1 MARYYGNEGS
11 TYSKIYELRRQG
23 NIDDARQ
30 LAEEYLQYNTTDD
43 KLLKAY
49 AWTLIDIC
57 KREKQNNNIDEAW
70 NVFEKLSKINFHDT
84 SDEFTKTLVRNINQ
98 LKLYLNPFYKQIQEA
113 KELVK
118 NGNIDSAYEIL
129 SKIFSKNDI
138 PTEFHE
144 SYGWTIYRYLKDHY
158 TSLSSV
164 EVRTILRDYLNLK
177 NERPSALHS
186 QILNFALN
194 YSKKDNNFK
203 FITFLR
209 LWGSD
214 KLQSADWLEET
225 GKNGEKYKPLAIKA
239 IHKAKESMSN
249 LKIEQIGDITWLI
262 DLYDKAIQNFPDD
275 DWNIRSKALI
285 LLRIGQ
291 QDEARAIYKKLCLKM
306 GEKYYIWSEFADCL
320 DNINVKISLLCKA
333 ISLEKNEDFIG
344 KIRLEL
350 ARLLIKLQEYEYAI
364 VELQQY
370 KTHYTKMGWHLHADV
385 NSLINQC
392 CDASPNKDRNKS
404 FYIEKSH
411 FAENYA
417 YADIPYTE
425 MTLVDIH
432 KNENGKERLF
442 FVNENGIEF
451 SVNKNRFP
459 LLIKS
464 HKGQVWKFK
473 LHKEVITNTFIS
485 INYGD
490 LSNSYT
496 NIKYIPLMVES
507 SETADWANLPIKYG
521 YIQHVNTE
529 KKVYHIY
536 STESN
541 LFFEHYDKQTL
552 NKGDLVTFREYIKTV
567 KEVKSCQYGTT
578 ETVTS
583 KKIFINNIEKCEES
597 EGLQHF
603 KCGIAAVDDVNK
615 ERKLFHFVLGPG
627 MLSGLVKFD
636 QTELRPTI
644 GDFIKIFYFQRTIPD
659 KCKKVIEVIKV
670 ESTDE
675 VNNNLVRE
683 IQGLLEIKFH
693 NQSDYS
699 KPDFAFIKTDSID
712 YYVHKSILEKYQ
724 IHYDSYV
731 KAKVIYADKGEWKVF
746 KISSIKVK
754 ID

>member
-1 MARYYGNEGS
+1 
-11 TYSKIYELRRQG
+11 
-23 NIDDARQ
+23 
-30 LAEEYLQYNTTDD
+30 
-43 KLLKAY
+43 
-49 AWTLIDIC
+49 
-57 KREKQNNNIDEAW
+57 
-70 NVFEKLSKINFHDT
+70 
-84 SDEFTKTLVRNINQ
+84 
-98 LKLYLNPFYKQIQEA
+98 
-113 KELVK
+113 
-118 NGNIDSAYEIL
+118 
-129 SKIFSKNDI
+129 
-138 PTEFHE
+138 
-144 SYGWTIYRYLKDHY
+144 
-158 TSLSSV
+158 
-164 EVRTILRDYLNLK
+164 
-177 NERPSALHS
+177 
-186 QILNFALN
+186 
-194 YSKKDNNFK
+194 
-203 FITFLR
+203 
-209 LWGSD
+209 
-214 KLQSADWLEET
+214 
-225 GKNGEKYKPLAIKA
+225 
-239 IHKAKESMSN
+239 
-249 LKIEQIGDITWLI
+249 
-262 DLYDKAIQNFPDD
+262 
-275 DWNIRSKALI
+275 
-285 LLRIGQ
+285 
-291 QDEARAIYKKLCLKM
+291 M

-370 KTHYTKMGWHLHADV
+370 KTHYTKMGWHLNADV

-392 CDASPNKDRNKS
+392 CDASPTKDRNKS

-442 FVNENGIEF
+442 FVNGNGIEF

-473 LHKEVITNTFIS
+473 LHKEVITNTFTS

-567 KEVKSCQYGTT
+567 KEVKLCQYGTS
-578 ETVTS
+578 ETVTA

-636 QTELRPTI
+636 QTDLRPTI

-724 IHYDSYV
+724 IHYDCYV

-754 ID
+754 ITS

>member
-1 MARYYGNEGS
+1 MARYYGNKGS
-11 TYSKIYELRRQG
+11 RTSKIYELRRQG

-30 LAEEYLQYNTTDD
+30 LAEEYLQYNNTDEEV
-43 KLLKAY
+43 LKAY

-84 SDEFTKTLVRNINQ
+84 SDEFTETLVRNINL

-194 YSKKDNNFK
+194 YSKKDTNFK
-203 FITFLR
+203 FMTFLQ
-209 LWGSD
+209 LWGPD
-214 KLQSADWLEET
+214 KLKSEDWLEET

-262 DLYDKAIQNFPDD
+262 DLYDMAIQKFPND

-291 QDEARAIYKKLCLKM
+291 QDEARSIYKKLCLKM

-333 ISLEKNEDFIG
+333 ISLERNEDFIG

-350 ARLLIKLQEYEYAI
+350 ARLLIKLQEYENAI
-364 VELQQY
+364 VELEQY
-370 KTHYTKMGWHLHADV
+370 KTHYTKMGWHLNADV
-385 NSLINQC
+385 DNLINQC
-392 CDASPNKDRNKS
+392 CNASPTKDRNKS

-451 SVNKNRFP
+451 AVNKNRFP

-473 LHKEVITNTFIS
+473 LHKEVITNTFTS
-485 INYGD
+485 INNGN

-567 KEVKSCQYGTT
+567 KEVKLCQYGTS
-578 ETVTS
+578 ETVTA

-724 IHYDSYV
+724 IHYDCYV

>member
-1 MARYYGNEGS
+1 MARYYGNKGS
-11 TYSKIYELRRQG
+11 RTSKIYELRRQG

-30 LAEEYLQYNTTDD
+30 LAEEYLQYNNTDEEV
-43 KLLKAY
+43 LKAY

-98 LKLYLNPFYKQIQEA
+98 LKLSLNPFYKQIQEA

-144 SYGWTIYRYLKDHY
+144 SYGWTIYRYLREHY

-164 EVRTILRDYLNLK
+164 EVRTILRDYINLK
-177 NERPSALHS
+177 NVRPSTLHS
-186 QILNFALN
+186 QILNLALN
-194 YSKKDNNFK
+194 YSKKDTNFK
-203 FITFLR
+203 FITFLK
-209 LWGSD
+209 LWGPDKFNSNDFVDSQDNGNTIPSLMSRIARCVVNYTPNEIIEFITLLNNNKEEILETLKEQFYWKIYNDSKENVSD
-214 KLQSADWLEET
+214 STWTNYNQYLTIFKDSNASEYHSKVLALAERTMTGNNTWRFFDFFKKWNPDNLKSADWLEET

-262 DLYDKAIQNFPDD
+262 NLYDKAIQKFPND

-320 DNINVKISLLCKA
+320 DSINVKISLLCKA

-350 ARLLIKLQEYEYAI
+350 ARLLIKLQEYENAI
-364 VELQQY
+364 VELEQY
-370 KTHYTKMGWHLHADV
+370 KTHYTKMGWHLNADV
-385 NSLINQC
+385 DSLINQC
-392 CDASPNKDRNKS
+392 CNASPTKDRNKS

-411 FAENYA
+411 LAENYA

-451 SVNKNRFP
+451 AVNKNRFP
-459 LLIKS
+459 LLVKI
-464 HKGQVWKFK
+464 HEGQVWKFK
-473 LHKEVITNTFIS
+473 LHKEVITNIITS
-485 INYGD
+485 INYEAPSKSD
-490 LSNSYT
+490 T
-496 NIKYIPLMVES
+496 NLKYIPLTVES
-507 SETADWANLPIKYG
+507 TETADWANLPIKYG
-521 YIQHVNTE
+521 YIQHVNTK

-567 KEVKSCQYGTT
+567 KEVKSCQHGTT

-583 KKIFINNIEKCEES
+583 N
-597 EGLQHF
+597 
-603 KCGIAAVDDVNK
+603 
-615 ERKLFHFVLGPG
+615 
-627 MLSGLVKFD
+627 
-636 QTELRPTI
+636 
-644 GDFIKIFYFQRTIPD
+644 
-659 KCKKVIEVIKV
+659 
-670 ESTDE
+670 
-675 VNNNLVRE
+675 
-683 IQGLLEIKFH
+683 
-693 NQSDYS
+693 
-699 KPDFAFIKTDSID
+699 DSISLN
-712 YYVHKSILEKYQ
+712 VPP
-724 IHYDSYV
+724 
-731 KAKVIYADKGEWKVF
+731 
-746 KISSIKVK
+746 ISLSNVPPVSLLNVPGVSE
-754 ID
+754 

>member
-23 NIDDARQ
+23 NIDEARQ

-84 SDEFTKTLVRNINQ
+84 SDEFTETLVRNINL

-203 FITFLR
+203 FVTFLK
-209 LWGSD
+209 LWGPD
-214 KLQSADWLEET
+214 NLKSADWLEET

-262 DLYDKAIQNFPDD
+262 DLYDKAIQKFPND

-370 KTHYTKMGWHLHADV
+370 KTHYTKMGWHLNADV
-385 NSLINQC
+385 DSLINQC
-392 CDASPNKDRNKS
+392 CNASPTKDRNKS

-473 LHKEVITNTFIS
+473 LHKDVITNTFTS
-485 INYGD
+485 INYEAPSKSD
-490 LSNSYT
+490 T
-496 NIKYIPLMVES
+496 NLKYIPLTVES
-507 SETADWANLPIKYG
+507 TETADWANLPIKYG

-536 STESN
+536 SAESN
-541 LFFEHYDKQTL
+541 LHFEHYEKQTL
-552 NKGDLVTFREYIKTV
+552 NKGDFVTFREYTKKV
-567 KEVKSCQYGTT
+567 KE
-578 ETVTS
+578 E
-583 KKIFINNIEKCEES
+583 KKNFINDIKKCEES
-597 EGLQHF
+597 EVLQHF
-603 KCGIAAVDDVNK
+603 KSEIVAVDDVNNK
-615 ERKLFHFVLGPG
+615 RQLFHFVS
-627 MLSGLVKFD
+627 SGIISGIIHYDK
-636 QTELRPTI
+636 TTLRPSI
-644 GDFIKIFYFQRTIPD
+644 GDFIKIFYFKGT
-659 KCKKVIEVIKV
+659 KGIEIIKT
-670 ESTDE
+670 ESTNE
-675 VNNNLVRE
+675 VNNHLVSE
-683 IQGLLEIKFH
+683 IQGLLEVKYH
-693 NQSDYS
+693 DQYDSS
-699 KPDFAFIKTDSID
+699 SPDFAFINLFDTS
-712 YYVHKSILEKYQ
+712 YYVPKTILEKYH
-724 IHYDSYV
+724 IYYNCYV
-731 KAKVIYADKGEWKVF
+731 KAKVIQTGNENWKVF
-746 KISSIKVK
+746 EITDIK